1 MAENERREPL
11 TAREALVSIALD
23 EVDEVLTRTEQ
34 VGELIRTASTRFE
47 AAAAVLNGAGAT
59 YRSEVER
66 FTTDAKEAI
75 SRFIEGRTSNA
86 TAVAIETH
94 RKTLQDAATLAF
106 ADQLTPALR
115 DFARQVELLRTEQ
128 PRRTPSASR
137 HWLWFFAGAGAA
149 TVAFGA
155 AFLLWKT
162 A

>member
-86 TAVAIETH
+86 TTVAMDKIENRIREGLGEFVI
-94 RKTLQDAATLAF
+94 RKTKLPRAPS
-106 ADQLTPALR
+106 PAQ
-115 DFARQVELLRTEQ
+115 A
-128 PRRTPSASR
+128 
-137 HWLWFFAGAGAA
+137 
-149 TVAFGA
+149 
-155 AFLLWKT
+155 
-162 A
+162 